1 MKFVKMSDSKVL
13 VEKLLR
19 CTNVRRIYLLI
30 RPKKGVQEDARL
42 KALLNARL
50 FQRSQLALHT
60 QDHRVQ
66 SLCIAVM
73 TRGLR
78 GVGGPIWFGSL
89 FDVNV

>member
-1 MKFVKMSDSKVL
+1 MSDSKVL

-50 FQRSQLALHT
+50 FQRSHT

-73 TRGLR
+73 TRDLR
-78 GVGGPIWFGSL
+78 GVGDPVWFGSL
-89 FDVNV
+89 FDTNVSGIRQEH